1 MINNKNIL
9 SNISNDKILKNIFSY
24 IEYNYTLKLLKENNS
39 IRKRIGINLD
49 NYNNSNNKS
58 DYPKYEF
65 TKEKKFLSS
74 VADNEGPILSW
85 ISSFLICP
93 IFIYILIYSIL
104 LVSLKSFD
112 DSNTKK
118 NYNKSSAKIIK
129 TINACTFILVAA
141 IPAFGFSAITYIFN
155 NYQYELGIHNF
166 IKSFLMILFNII
178 SFGFEGL
185 IIWKLIL
192 SYEIKKD
199 SIRWFMV
206 MDYIFIFINII
217 YIIVQLFFTIIF
229 FATCGRLKLLKK
241 NVYTL
246 ISINDIKIRNY
257 QLKNFEYLKENERKK
272 VVFDNYENYQYKVE
286 EKQTD
291 LINLINDFRHKN
303 KIAKLEI
310 DKDNRIPEFIFKKES
325 REALHPKDNICEI
338 SNKEYLFRFPVGK
351 FENLFKNKDEKILE
365 ILLKDNLNYIQI
377 FNQGETEYIY
387 IQERHLK
394 TVNERIKWPMSSRNS
409 ENLLIM
415 QN

>member
-1 MINNKNIL
+1 M
-9 SNISNDKILKNIFSY
+9 
-24 IEYNYTLKLLKENNS
+24 
-39 IRKRIGINLD
+39 
-49 NYNNSNNKS
+49 
-58 DYPKYEF
+58 
-65 TKEKKFLSS
+65 
-74 VADNEGPILSW
+74 
-85 ISSFLICP
+85 
-93 IFIYILIYSIL
+93 
-104 LVSLKSFD
+104 
-112 DSNTKK
+112 
-118 NYNKSSAKIIK
+118 
-129 TINACTFILVAA
+129 
-141 IPAFGFSAITYIFN
+141 
-155 NYQYELGIHNF
+155 
-166 IKSFLMILFNII
+166 
-178 SFGFEGL
+178 
-185 IIWKLIL
+185 
-192 SYEIKKD
+192 
-199 SIRWFMV
+199 
-206 MDYIFIFINII
+206 
-217 YIIVQLFFTIIF
+217 
-229 FATCGRLKLLKK
+229 
-241 NVYTL
+241 YTL